1 MKLNSKMQIN
11 YFYKDTKSF
20 NMIYTILTLLI
31 ITLSYVV
38 YNLLKKLEKYEDTYE
53 ETQKFIQTEIERNE
67 ALLEALRLIDSRAMF
82 EKDDEVGSIFY
93 QIKETIEKFKQQKD
107 AN

>member
-1 MKLNSKMQIN
+1 ML
-11 YFYKDTKSF
+11 
-20 NMIYTILTLLI
+20 YTII
-31 ITLSYVV
+31 SILSVLVV
-38 YNLLKKLEKYEDTYE
+38 ALSFAIYNLLNKLEKYEDTYE
-53 ETQKFIQTEIERNE
+53 DTQKFIQTEIDRNE
-67 ALLEALRLIDSRAMF
+67 ALLEALRLIDSREMF